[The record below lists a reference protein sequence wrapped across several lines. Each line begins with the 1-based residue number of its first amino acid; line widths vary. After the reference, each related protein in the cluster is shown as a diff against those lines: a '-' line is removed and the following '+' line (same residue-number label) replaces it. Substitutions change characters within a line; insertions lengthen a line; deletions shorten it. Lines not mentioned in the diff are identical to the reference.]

1 MKQSQ
6 SPQGPKSLELDT
18 REESKNCIC
27 NGMCRSRRV
36 GGVRG
41 VQSKI
46 GLGPP
51 FANNITPPPPKKIF
65 SGFVIRTLLESPPTC
80 PSQVNC
86 MAVPTGNCLSRV
98 SENWFRIF
106 TLGVVIKVGLTEKK

>member
-1 MKQSQ
+1 M
-6 SPQGPKSLELDT
+6 LLIDI
-18 REESKNCIC
+18 CIFF
-27 NGMCRSRRV
+27 
-36 GGVRG
+36 GVIFFGARNQNK
-41 VQSKI
+41 VSFNETIKKKYY
-46 GLGPP
+46 
-51 FANNITPPPPKKIF
+51 PPPPKKIF

>member
-1 MKQSQ
+1 MVCADLEWWGGQRCSVKNRPWTPICKQYY
-6 SPQGPKSLELDT
+6 
-18 REESKNCIC
+18 
-27 NGMCRSRRV
+27 
-36 GGVRG
+36 
-41 VQSKI
+41 
-46 GLGPP
+46 
-51 FANNITPPPPKKIF
+51 PPPPKKIF